1 MWVVCNL
8 RRRAASSASWRSSA
22 TPLPTTISLSS
33 QPVVSLTACLLL
45 LKTNLK
51 SNDQEMTKTA
61 ITFPID
67 EPVDAP
73 ATVTFW
79 HAFRLWLKLGFIGFG
94 GPAGQISLLHR
105 ERVEQR
111 RSTEGRGVGKG
122 VSGRIDI

>member
-8 RRRAASSASWRSSA
+8 RRRAASSASWRGSA

-79 HAFRLWLKLGFIGFG
+79 QAFRSEEHTSELQSLMR
-94 GPAGQISLLHR
+94 ISYA
-105 ERVEQR
+105 VFCMKNKKQ
-111 RSTEGRGVGKG
+111 
-122 VSGRIDI
+122 

>member
-8 RRRAASSASWRSSA
+8 RRRAASSASWRGSA

-51 SNDQEMTKTA
+51 SNDQEMTTTP

-67 EPVDAP
+67 EPVNAP
-73 ATVTFW
+73 ATVPFCQ
-79 HAFRLWLKLGFIGFG
+79 AFRLWLMLGFIGLG
-94 GPAGQISLLHR
+94 GPAGQFSLLLR
-105 ERVEQR
+105 AMAGQR
-111 RSTEGRGVGKG
+111 LS
-122 VSGRIDI
+122 IN